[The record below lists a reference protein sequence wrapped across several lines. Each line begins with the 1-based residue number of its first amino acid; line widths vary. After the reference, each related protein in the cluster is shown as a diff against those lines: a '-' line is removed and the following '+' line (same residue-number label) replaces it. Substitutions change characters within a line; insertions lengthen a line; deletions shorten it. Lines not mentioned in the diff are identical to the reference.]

1 VRTLLALPRACA
13 DVWRCCPRLRLNAEA
28 LVCSNNGRG
37 IKTKTTSGWPAT
49 MTPDTISRLSGE
61 SLLSADATA
70 AKGAPEGVF
79 GLSVHVGW
87 CNAGVGYG
95 WRAAGGG
102 WQVLSGA

>member
-1 VRTLLALPRACA
+1 
-13 DVWRCCPRLRLNAEA
+13 
-28 LVCSNNGRG
+28 VCSNNGRG